1 MANAN
6 HLEILLSRGEPGNP
20 SYRVENWNRWR
31 AANPDLTPD
40 LKGADLKNL
49 YLHGMD
55 LSRADLSGA
64 DLSSADLKHSNLS
77 NALLMEADLTKAD
90 LTGATLDGANLS
102 GAILRDAIFGDEA
115 IPQVRTSC
123 KSANF
128 HAADLTDAEFFRVE
142 CHSSD
147 FTDAILRGT
156 SFRNVRLHGVRFLR
170 TDWEGARFVE
180 CIVFGVSVWDM
191 SGTPSAQSHLVVTPD
206 EQPIVA
212 IDDLETAQF
221 VYLLLNSKK
230 VRNLIDVMA
239 SKAVLILGRFTV
251 DRKPVLDALRN
262 ALRSLGYLPMIF
274 DFKKSTQRDF
284 TETIK
289 TLAGLSK
296 FVIADITNPK
306 SSPLELQATVP
317 DYMIPFVTIIH
328 EGDEPFSMF
337 ADLQQKYRDWVLD
350 ILVYDST
357 DGLISVLDSAVVQ
370 PALEK
375 AEQLFVRKAQG
386 LRIRHARDYRN
397 V

>member
-1 MANAN
+1 
-6 HLEILLSRGEPGNP
+6 
-20 SYRVENWNRWR
+20 
-31 AANPDLTPD
+31 
-40 LKGADLKNL
+40 
-49 YLHGMD
+49 MD
-55 LSRADLSGA
+55 LSRTDLSGA

-90 LTGATLDGANLS
+90 LTGATFDGANLS

-274 DFKKSTQRDF
+274 DFKKSTQRDC

-317 DYMIPFVTIIH
+317 DYMIPFVPIIH

-350 ILVYDST
+350 VLVYDST

-370 PALEK
+370 PALEN
-375 AEQLFVRKAQG
+375 AEQLFVRKAEG